1 MDIEL
6 ITNLSKD
13 INNVKVTIEAPQM
26 DEDIKMLIDIVGTF
40 SNSNKKLLTYY
51 EGKKYI
57 LSTED
62 ILYFYSENKKNY
74 CKTLNGIYQ
83 VREKLYELEHT
94 LNNNFVR
101 ISNSCIINLNYVKC
115 FESCFSSSIEVI
127 FKDASVQY
135 VSRKK
140 VKEVLNKI
148 SKWTQ

>member
-40 SNSNKKLLTYY
+40 SNSKKKLLIYY

-101 ISNSCIINLNYVKC
+101 ISNSCIINLN
-115 FESCFSSSIEVI
+115 
-127 FKDASVQY
+127 
-135 VSRKK
+135 
-140 VKEVLNKI
+140 
-148 SKWTQ
+148 